1 MITRIEAR
9 RYRCFR
15 ELDVELGGFRVLAGA
30 NGAGKS
36 TLLDISPILAQLVVE
51 GQTGPVF
58 FERQDDDA
66 PPRALTPS
74 DLVYRHQGD
83 TFDLALEAAIPD
95 DVQQAIVNT
104 EPDLSAAPER
114 IPNRLRYE
122 VSLVAF
128 NGRDLQV
135 DAEYLILFNADDPR
149 KGARPTRDADGAL
162 AGDRPRNQNQR
173 YALVLDRGR
182 GQTAVV
188 QAYQP
193 AAKSPARYEFDLAPT
208 AVGLANVPADRRQFP
223 VVTWFKSF
231 LANDVRAYRPDYRQL
246 REAAPSGTGAA
257 LQSDGANLPWLLH
270 DLRQADPQA
279 FADWVE
285 HVRLALP
292 LVEDVVPYI
301 REGDRRATFRVV
313 YGGAPA
319 PLEIEASGLSEGTL
333 RILALTAP
341 AFLLSSPEV
350 LIVEQPEDG
359 LHPRALESVL
369 GSFQLRLGGQ
379 VWTSTHSPV
388 ALAHVPLDDIII
400 VRPGPDG
407 ATAIPGPEHPSLG
420 AWRGAL
426 NPGELYAAGIL
437 G

>member
-1 MITRIEAR
+1 MFPRAR
-9 RYRCFR
+9 RRA
-15 ELDVELGGFRVLAGA
+15 GGFRVLAGA

-58 FERQDDDA
+58 FERQDDDT
-66 PPRALTPS
+66 PPRALTPNE
-74 DLVYRHQGD
+74 LVYRHQGD

-135 DAEYLILFNADDPR
+135 DAEYLILFNADDP
-149 KGARPTRDADGAL
+149 KQGARPNRDADGTL
-162 AGDRPRNQNQR
+162 AGDRPRSQNQR
-173 YALVLDRGR
+173 YAFVLDRGR

-193 AAKSPARYEFDLAPT
+193 GAKSPARYEFDLAPT

-246 REAAPSGTGAA
+246 REASPSGTGAA
-257 LQSDGANLPWLLH
+257 LQADAANLPWLLH
-270 DLRQADPQA
+270 DLRQQDPQA
-279 FADWVE
+279 FADWIE

-292 LVEDVVPYI
+292 LIEDVIPYI

-313 YGGAPA
+313 YGGALA
-319 PLEIEASGLSEGTL
+319 PLEVEANGLSEGTL

-359 LHPRALESVL
+359 LHPKAIQSVL
-369 GSFQLRLGGQ
+369 EALQIRRGGQ

-388 ALAHVPLDDIII
+388 LLSEVALSDI
-400 VRPGPDG
+400 VVMT
-407 ATAIPGPEHPSLG
+407 ATKEGSVAIRGDQHPNLIDWQGSV
-420 AWRGAL
+420 
-426 NPGELYAAGIL
+426 NPGKLFASGVL